1 MLYTVLL
8 LATDPFVRAE
18 LSTFLSAHDVVVAAE
33 FAAGEDFSEFLIE
46 VDAVIWDVD
55 EGEVLLPEAVQADAP
70 LLALVRRSEDAA
82 RALQYGAVGI
92 MDRTVSGERL
102 LAALGALVQGLAV
115 LEPAFLSGAHIDE
128 DTFASEPLTPR
139 ERDVLG
145 LLAEGMSNKAIARQL
160 DVSDHTVKFH
170 LAAVLSKL
178 GARSRTEA
186 VTRAVRAGLLTL

>member
-18 LSTFLSAHDVVVAAE
+18 LSAFLSAHDVVVAAD
-33 FAAGEDFSEFLIE
+33 FAPGEDFSEFLIE

-55 EGEVLLPEAVQADAP
+55 EGEVLLPEAVQADVP

-82 RALQYGAVGI
+82 RALQHGAVGI

-115 LEPAFLSGAHIDE
+115 LEPAFLSAAHADE
-128 DTFASEPLTPR
+128 DTFAFELLTPR
-139 ERDVLG
+139 EYDVLG

-160 DVSDHTVKFH
+160 NVSDHTVKFH